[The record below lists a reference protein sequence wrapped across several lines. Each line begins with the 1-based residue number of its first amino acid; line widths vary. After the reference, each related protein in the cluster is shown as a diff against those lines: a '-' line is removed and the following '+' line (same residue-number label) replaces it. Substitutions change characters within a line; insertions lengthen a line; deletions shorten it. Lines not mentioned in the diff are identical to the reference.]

1 MLQFIQIVR
10 RTFSPKEKWGMCLLI
25 ILLFFGSLLELAGI
39 GTVFPVI
46 VSLVSPQSSK
56 SFEIAA
62 KITEW
67 FGFGD
72 RVQYTTMVLCGC
84 VILFFLLK
92 NIVLFLINRCQIRFS
107 YGISG
112 RIAED
117 LTANYLRAPLDYHA
131 GSNSAGIL
139 ELVSQSRQ
147 ICSETITFITML
159 INEIILVILAF
170 AVIFWLMP
178 GSALQLLVL
187 VVVLSCILFRFL
199 KRSLSASSA
208 KVLPLSAAANR
219 FLLESLSCIREV
231 KISDRQNLFLEKGR
245 GMQQAIVKNEAHLF
259 SLQQLP
265 RFLIETVVV
274 SAGIGLIIFLLWTG
288 MKEDDVMVQISLIGL
303 ILARMMPS
311 FSRIQY
317 YLVRIRSKLDLFYQV
332 CSDLSE
338 LPAEK
343 LSGTDEIGLK
353 KELKLEDLCFSRGE
367 KKILDHVNL
376 TIPVKTSL
384 ALVGPTGCGKSTML
398 DLIAGLLDPDSGTVM
413 ADGTDI
419 RKNLSSWRKKIGYV
433 PQITRIFDASVAENV
448 ALGVPSDQIDRKR
461 VADCLEIAQALSF
474 TAALPDGL
482 DTRLGDAGAKLS
494 GGQRQRIGI
503 ARALYPDPEIL
514 LLDEATSALDQETES
529 AFVKS
534 LETISNKYT
543 LIIAAHRL
551 STIENCSAV
560 YRF

>member
-1 MLQFIQIVR
+1 
-10 RTFSPKEKWGMCLLI
+10 
-25 ILLFFGSLLELAGI
+25 
-39 GTVFPVI
+39 
-46 VSLVSPQSSK
+46 
-56 SFEIAA
+56 
-62 KITEW
+62 
-67 FGFGD
+67 
-72 RVQYTTMVLCGC
+72 
-84 VILFFLLK
+84 
-92 NIVLFLINRCQIRFS
+92 
-107 YGISG
+107 
-112 RIAED
+112 
-117 LTANYLRAPLDYHA
+117 
-131 GSNSAGIL
+131 
-139 ELVSQSRQ
+139 
-147 ICSETITFITML
+147 
-159 INEIILVILAF
+159 
-170 AVIFWLMP
+170 
-178 GSALQLLVL
+178 
-187 VVVLSCILFRFL
+187 
-199 KRSLSASSA
+199 
-208 KVLPLSAAANR
+208 
-219 FLLESLSCIREV
+219 
-231 KISDRQNLFLEKGR
+231 
-245 GMQQAIVKNEAHLF
+245 VKNEAHLF

-288 MKEDDVMVQISLIGL
+288 MTEDDVMVQISLIGL

-448 ALGVPSDQIDRKR
+448 ALGVPSDQIDR
-461 VADCLEIAQALSF
+461 
-474 TAALPDGL
+474 
-482 DTRLGDAGAKLS
+482 
-494 GGQRQRIGI
+494 
-503 ARALYPDPEIL
+503 
-514 LLDEATSALDQETES
+514 
-529 AFVKS
+529 
-534 LETISNKYT
+534 
-543 LIIAAHRL
+543 
-551 STIENCSAV
+551 
-560 YRF
+560 